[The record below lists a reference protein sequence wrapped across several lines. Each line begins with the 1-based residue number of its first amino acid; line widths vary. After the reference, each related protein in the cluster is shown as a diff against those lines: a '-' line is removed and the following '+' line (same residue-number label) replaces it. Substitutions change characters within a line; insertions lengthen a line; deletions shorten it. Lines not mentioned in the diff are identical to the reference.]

1 MGSGLVAASPV
12 RPTEP
17 VDCVVDGSDDEG
29 DEQALDLVA
38 GERNEGNGCGA
49 GALVCADDGE
59 ESVRERGEGDPA
71 GPGDIAADLVLVE
84 CGQALARLEELLHPP
99 S

>member
-1 MGSGLVAASPV
+1 MGGIVG
-12 RPTEP
+12 
-17 VDCVVDGSDDEG
+17 GSDNEC

-38 GERNEGNGCGA
+38 GERNEGIGCGA
-49 GALVCADDGE
+49 GVLVCAYDGE
-59 ESVRERGEGDPA
+59 EGVREHGEGDSA
-71 GPGDIAADLVLVE
+71 GPGGIAADLVLVE